1 MTDQVKPQEE
11 PEVSVKVKFDNSSR
25 LYTYRCQ
32 TKLRPEVGKC
42 VVPGFK
48 GGMVEAEI
56 VEVHGSVIPTDFE
69 QKYLPWV
76 GDFMSLIRAAYRD
89 IERGRQ
95 QS

>member
-1 MTDQVKPQEE
+1 MTDQEKPQEE
-11 PEVSVKVKFDNSSR
+11 PAVSVKVKFENSTR
-25 LYTYRCQ
+25 LYTYKCQ

-48 GGMVEAEI
+48 GGLVEAEI
-56 VEVHGSVIPTDFE
+56 VEVHGSVVPTDFE

-76 GDFMSLIRAAYRD
+76 GGLMSLVRAAYSTID
-89 IERGRQ
+89 GGQ